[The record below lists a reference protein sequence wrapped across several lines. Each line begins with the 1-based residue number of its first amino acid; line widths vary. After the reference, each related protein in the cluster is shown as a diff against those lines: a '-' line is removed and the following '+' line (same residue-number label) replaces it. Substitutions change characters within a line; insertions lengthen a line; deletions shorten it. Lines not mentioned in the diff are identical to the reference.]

1 MKILINLIIMI
12 NINSLPLDIEKIF
25 SFKKFISI
33 DGLIY
38 YKEKE
43 NPNSSWLNKISKT
56 S

>member
-1 MKILINLIIMI
+1 MI
-12 NINSLPLDIEKIF
+12 NINSLPLDLEKIF
-25 SFKKFISI
+25 SLKKFISI

-43 NPNSSWLNKISKT
+43 NQNSCWLNKITKT